1 MRKIYY
7 IKNLVAT
14 KSSTNGRESTIG
26 RDDCTSMTLITACVN
41 RGDHP
46 TNIFPRV
53 SPIIVFTKRNELALV
68 PGNLNQWLWRDFDSK
83 FGVF

>member
-26 RDDCTSMTLITACVN
+26 SVPIGRDDCIIKMLIYMTTITLILILAEKKIIDPPYS
-41 RGDHP
+41 RGQS
-46 TNIFPRV
+46 REV
-53 SPIIVFTKRNELALV
+53 KKMQ
-68 PGNLNQWLWRDFDSK
+68 G
-83 FGVF
+83 